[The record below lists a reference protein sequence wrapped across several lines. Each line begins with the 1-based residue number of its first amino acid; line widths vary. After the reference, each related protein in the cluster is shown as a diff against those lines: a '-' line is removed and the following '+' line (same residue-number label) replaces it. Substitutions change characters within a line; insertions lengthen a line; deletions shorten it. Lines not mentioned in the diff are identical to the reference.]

1 MPKLILPFKGAEQQ
15 GGVGLGVQRF
25 KLGVAARHY
34 RPRRARR
41 DGKICN
47 RGTKWAGGLVI
58 LFHALTLRPSAVSA
72 KTRMSYDITQTGA
85 QKSPVFATN
94 ACEADAIRNHQATH
108 VTHPKGHIMFT
119 KLRRIYAKETSFDWT
134 VFAANVVGVA
144 IVALAF
150 AHARDFGAQT
160 VVEVAQAGF

>member
-1 MPKLILPFKGAEQQ
+1 
-15 GGVGLGVQRF
+15 
-25 KLGVAARHY
+25 
-34 RPRRARR
+34 
-41 DGKICN
+41 
-47 RGTKWAGGLVI
+47 
-58 LFHALTLRPSAVSA
+58 
-72 KTRMSYDITQTGA
+72 MSYDITQSGA
-85 QKSPVFATN
+85 QKGPVFATN
-94 ACEADAIRNHQATH
+94 ACEADGIRNHQPTH

-160 VVEVAQAGF
+160 VVKVAQAGF